1 MRGLLPIPY
10 GLVAICRRPRSVL
23 RLTFPTPHANT
34 VAPCALTNA
43 AASMAVYDAFLPG
56 RRGTSH
62 SARRPRRAQPDPT
75 GSRAR
80 AAIDEELLR
89 RFEAV
94 GNRG

>member
-1 MRGLLPIPY
+1 
-10 GLVAICRRPRSVL
+10 
-23 RLTFPTPHANT
+23 
-34 VAPCALTNA
+34 
-43 AASMAVYDAFLPG
+43 MAVYDAFLPG

-62 SARRPRRAQPDPT
+62 SARRPRRAQHDPT